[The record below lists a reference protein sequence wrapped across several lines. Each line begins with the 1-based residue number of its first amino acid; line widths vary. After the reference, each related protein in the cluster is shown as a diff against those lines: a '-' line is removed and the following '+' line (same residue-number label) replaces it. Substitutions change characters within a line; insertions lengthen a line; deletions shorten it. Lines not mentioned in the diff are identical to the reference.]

1 MNEQRCSGG
10 REVHLLK
17 DICLDALAG
26 FTEVEWFRHSV
37 LPRSLADYYY
47 TRLQRRRLLKDH
59 LVPVVLHAKSIEA
72 DLAESPVTGAVL
84 VHIRKCTQL
93 EKLTF
98 SSVPSDDSLCETS
111 LLETV
116 RCFHNL
122 RWLELTGVSTVT
134 DSVVAAIA
142 EQNKLLTILKL
153 NECANFGDKGL
164 KALGQNC
171 HFLKCVDF
179 SSTQITTRGLDA
191 LANSPCSLTI
201 EEFLA
206 NRCSKL
212 EAEAVEILMTN
223 FPSLR
228 ILSLEDCRQI
238 LFAPEAVPVRMER
251 KGQLSWFIFC

>member
-1 MNEQRCSGG
+1 MNEHRGSSG

-17 DICLDALAG
+17 DICVDALTG
-26 FTEVEWFRHSV
+26 FSEVEWFRHMV
-37 LPRSLADYYY
+37 LPRCLADYYY
-47 TRLQRRRLLKDH
+47 TRLQRRRSFKNH

-72 DLAESPVTGAVL
+72 DLAESPVTGAAI
-84 VHIRKCTQL
+84 VHVRKCTQL

-98 SSVPSDDSLCETS
+98 SSVPSDNSLCETS

-122 RWLELTGVSTVT
+122 RWLELSGVSAVT
-134 DSVVAAIA
+134 DTVLAAIA
-142 EQNKLLTILKL
+142 EQNKLLTVLKL
-153 NECANFGDKGL
+153 NECVNFGDGGL
-164 KALGQNC
+164 KALGRNC
-171 HFLKCVDF
+171 RFLQCVDF
-179 SSTQITTRGLDA
+179 SSTQITTRGLNT
-191 LANSPCSLTI
+191 LANSPCRHTI

-251 KGQLSWFIFC
+251 KGQLSWFVFC